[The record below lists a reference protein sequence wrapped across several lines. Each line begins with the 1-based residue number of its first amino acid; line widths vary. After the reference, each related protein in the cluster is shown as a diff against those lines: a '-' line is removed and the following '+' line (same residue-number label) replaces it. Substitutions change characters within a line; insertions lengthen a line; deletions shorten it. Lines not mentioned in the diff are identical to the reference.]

1 VVELK
6 DIVPGPSD
14 DESTHPLSAAAFF
27 LTHGVPPLP
36 SGAPVG
42 TSNEA
47 AASMAEDDASASN
60 DNGPTGGSVGPG
72 RYCPPRHPT
81 HFEPAFIAFNGML

>member
-36 SGAPVG
+36 SGAPVS

-47 AASMAEDDASASN
+47 SASMVGRCRLTVSKPVLKAPAVSALEA
-60 DNGPTGGSVGPG
+60 T
-72 RYCPPRHPT
+72 
-81 HFEPAFIAFNGML
+81 I